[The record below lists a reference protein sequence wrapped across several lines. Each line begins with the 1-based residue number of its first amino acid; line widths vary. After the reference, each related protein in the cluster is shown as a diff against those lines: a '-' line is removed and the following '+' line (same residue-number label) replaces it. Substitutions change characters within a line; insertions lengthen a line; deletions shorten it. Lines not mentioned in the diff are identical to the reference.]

1 IQQVQTA
8 LPDIRKLGDQANDLG
23 NVTLDGATQLE
34 KALPSIT
41 NSVEVTLKSI
51 QQVATTTT
59 SVVATIRQALDDG
72 QLTPEEKQH
81 INEVVQDFTTNIQR
95 QQQAIN
101 DIIAFMKQLQENA
114 GNHDLDGAIA
124 QLSHVN
130 DLLTD
135 FSNRLNQLNALVQ
148 AGDISGVQNYLNEI
162 DEMATNISS
171 IVGSVDVNGI
181 SNTVSTILNK
191 LISTIQNAQGQL
203 NKAQQIDFEGLL
215 SSTSQTVTNAISLL
229 EKYQAE
235 MPAIKQEI
243 HDANTM
249 LNG

>member
-1 IQQVQTA
+1 
-8 LPDIRKLGDQANDLG
+8 
-23 NVTLDGATQLE
+23 
-34 KALPSIT
+34 
-41 NSVEVTLKSI
+41 
-51 QQVATTTT
+51 
-59 SVVATIRQALDDG
+59 
-72 QLTPEEKQH
+72 
-81 INEVVQDFTTNIQR
+81 
-95 QQQAIN
+95 
-101 DIIAFMKQLQENA
+101 MKQLQENA

-191 LISTIQNAQGQL
+191 LISTIQNAH
-203 NKAQQIDFEGLL
+203 
-215 SSTSQTVTNAISLL
+215 TN
-229 EKYQAE
+229 
-235 MPAIKQEI
+235 
-243 HDANTM
+243 
-249 LNG
+249 